1 MEQLNNSLVSR
12 RGVATAVRCSS
23 SNSSNS
29 SSSDGGGGVSGALF
43 SDLYAAVVMFVIYQ
57 KL

>member
-1 MEQLNNSLVSR
+1 
-12 RGVATAVRCSS
+12 VATAVRCSS